1 MVFESG
7 VDWPQSSYSMLPNL
21 PILEGVAYPT
31 TTRMTFDELKLQLAN
46 ALSSLPSRLLVYSL
60 PQDVISV
67 LELNGMSTLSIRD
80 LNRFPL
86 YTSSNHI
93 PRVVHNLFVT
103 PFTPLTLSNPL
114 AALMQ
119 YSIDFSFH

>member
-1 MVFESG
+1 
-7 VDWPQSSYSMLPNL
+7 
-21 PILEGVAYPT
+21 
-31 TTRMTFDELKLQLAN
+31 MTFDELRLQLAN

-60 PQDVISV
+60 PKDVLSA
-67 LELNGMSTLSIRD
+67 LELTGISTLSIRD

-86 YTSSNHI
+86 STSTYHI

-119 YSIDFSFH
+119 YFIDFSFH